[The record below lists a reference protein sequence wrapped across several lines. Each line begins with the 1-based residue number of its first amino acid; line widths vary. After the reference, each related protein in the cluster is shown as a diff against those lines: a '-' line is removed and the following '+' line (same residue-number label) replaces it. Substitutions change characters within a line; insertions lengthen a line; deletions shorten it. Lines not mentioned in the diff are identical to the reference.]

1 MNPILSMY
9 SKVKSLVEPPALPV
23 PVYGEGTS
31 IVIEAATAL
40 APAAMPKPNL
50 KAMTLPSYLTTTQTG
65 SFALPKQDR
74 RLATRE
80 TTTYRNGAST
90 AQTLRDFAAA
100 SPDMSGAIFA
110 YLRTAITG
118 GYSGVAK
125 NLDGSFNPDATNLL
139 QQLMMR
145 MDVLPNYADGYGG
158 SYSIRSV
165 AESMA
170 KEMLI
175 YGAMAC
181 ELVLDK
187 TRTPWRIQPIHT
199 PHIEFLPDG
208 NDLIPRQVVAGV
220 TIPLDV
226 PTFFYTALDQD
237 LLTPYSSS
245 PFESAIRPA
254 IFSEDFVQDLWK
266 VVKQAVHPRQHVKIN
281 LEKLQAQMP
290 VEAAHD
296 SKIRQEWL
304 DGTLAAITD
313 TINTLGPEE
322 ALIYYD
328 FMEVERDNNGNSSL
342 SSEWQTLQ
350 NIANS
355 KLSTGAKT
363 LPAILGHG
371 VGSSNVAS
379 TESML
384 FVKSASGAVQVKL
397 NETFS
402 RVLTLAV
409 RLYGLDVVVDFKF
422 DPVDLRPESELESY
436 KSMKQSR
443 ILEQLSLGLI
453 TDEDA
458 SLQLTGKLPLPG
470 ATKLSGTGF
479 FNKKGA
485 ATNSGDEN
493 SSNDGSTLNKNL
505 NSDAPSGGGRGSNT
519 KNGNTKQ

>member
-1 MNPILSMY
+1 MNPILSLY
-9 SKVKSLVEPPALPV
+9 SKVKSWVEPPALPA
-23 PVYGEGTS
+23 PVYGEGTTL
-31 IVIEAATAL
+31 VIEAATAL
-40 APAAMPKPNL
+40 APAPLPKPNQ
-50 KAMTLPSYLTTTQTG
+50 KAMTLPSYLTTTQAST
-65 SFALPKQDR
+65 FALPKPDR

-80 TTTYRNGAST
+80 TTTYRNGANT
-90 AQTLRDFAAA
+90 PQTLRDFAAA

-118 GYSGVAK
+118 GYCAVAK
-125 NLDGSFNPDATNLL
+125 NLDGSFNPEATNLL
-139 QQLMMR
+139 QQLLVR

-158 SYSIRSV
+158 SYSIRSI
-165 AESMA
+165 AEAMG
-170 KEMLI
+170 KEILI
-175 YGAMAC
+175 YGAMSC

-187 TRTPWRIQPIHT
+187 SRTPWRIQPIHT
-199 PHIEFLPDG
+199 PHIEFVPDG

-237 LLTPYSSS
+237 LLTPYSAS

-281 LEKLQAQMP
+281 LEKLEAQMP
-290 VEAAHD
+290 VEASHD
-296 SKIRQEWL
+296 SDVRQKWL
-304 DGTLAAITD
+304 DATLAAITD
-313 TINTLGPEE
+313 TINTLGPDE

-328 FMEVERDNNGNSSL
+328 FMEVDRDNNGNSSL

-384 FVKSASGAVQVKL
+384 FVKSASGAVQAKL

-422 DPVDLRPESELESY
+422 DPVDLRPESELESF
-436 KSMKQSR
+436 KAMKQSR

-458 SLQLTGKLPLPG
+458 SLQLTGKLPAPG
-470 ATKLSGTGF
+470 APKLSGTGF
-479 FNKKGA
+479 FNKKAGN
-485 ATNSGDEN
+485 TEN
-493 SSNDGSTLNKNL
+493 ASIASTNDGSTLNKNL
-505 NSDAPSGGGRGSNT
+505 NSDAPTGGARGSNS